1 MAQER
6 RMSQYILASKE
17 EIKIYLG
24 GISNHLFYK
33 YIKMGLPAR
42 FEDNRW
48 CAHTENIDNF
58 FKAYTKVSMS
68 KMLDQIP
75 ENSD

>member
-1 MAQER
+1 MAQVKK
-6 RMSQYILASKE
+6 SQYILTSKE
-17 EIKIYLG
+17 EIKEYCG
-24 GISNHLFYK
+24 GISNHLFNK
-33 YIKMGLPAR
+33 YVKMGLPAR

-48 CAHTENIDNF
+48 CAHTENIDTF

-68 KMLDQIP
+68 KVLDQIP